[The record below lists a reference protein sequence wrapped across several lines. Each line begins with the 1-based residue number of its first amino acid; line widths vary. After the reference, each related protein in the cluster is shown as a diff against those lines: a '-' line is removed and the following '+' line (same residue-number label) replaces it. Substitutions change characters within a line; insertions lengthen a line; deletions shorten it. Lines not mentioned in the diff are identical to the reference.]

1 MGVTVPDK
9 SIMAKFDPNE
19 IKTIIVRVPGGEVP
33 PVPALAPK
41 VGPLKLSPKS
51 VGEDLAKSTKDW
63 KGMRVTCK
71 LLVVNRKVSVEV
83 IPSATALLIK
93 ALKEPP
99 RDKKKEKEIQ
109 HDGDITFD
117 DVMAIAKQMR
127 PRSMAKDMAG
137 TVKEILGTAR
147 AIGCTIDGQEPEDV
161 TEQINEEG
169 LPDDE

>member
-1 MGVTVPDK
+1 MGEHRHRYL
-9 SIMAKFDPNE
+9 MAAPADDVKILF
-19 IKTIIVRVPGGEVP
+19 VRAPGGEVP

-51 VGEDLAKSTKDW
+51 VGEDLAKATKDW

-71 LLVVNRKVSVEV
+71 LLVINRKVSVEV

-93 ALKEPP
+93 ALKEPI

-109 HDGDITFD
+109 HDGDISWSD
-117 DVMAIAKQMR
+117 LMSIANQMKE
-127 PRSMAKDMAG
+127 RSMAKDMAG

-147 AIGCTIDGQEPEDV
+147 AIGCTVDGESPEDW
-161 TEQINEEG
+161 TEKIDEEG
-169 LPDDE
+169 LPDDQ

>member
-1 MGVTVPDK
+1 MGEKKNPTRY
-9 SIMAKFDPNE
+9 IMAAPEPDVKILF
-19 IKTIIVRVPGGEVP
+19 VRVPGGEVP

-51 VGEDLAKSTKDW
+51 VGEDLAKATKDW

-71 LLVVNRKVSVEV
+71 LIVVNRKVSVEV

-109 HDGDITFD
+109 HDGDITYAD
-117 DVMAIAKQMR
+117 MMAICTQMR
-127 PRSMAKDMAG
+127 ERSMAKEMAG

-147 AIGCTIDGQEPEDV
+147 AIGCTIDGRDPEEWVD
-161 TEQINEEG
+161 EINENG
-169 LPDDE
+169 LPDN

>member
-1 MGVTVPDK
+1 MGSRSTGYL
-9 SIMAKFDPNE
+9 MAAPADDV
-19 IKTIIVRVPGGEVP
+19 KTLFVLVPGGEVP

-51 VGEDLAKSTKDW
+51 VGEDLAKATKDW

-109 HDGDITFD
+109 HDGDITYAD
-117 DVMAIAKQMR
+117 LMSIAEQMKG
-127 PRSMAKDMAG
+127 RSMAKEMSG
-137 TVKEILGTAR
+137 VVKEILGTAR
-147 AIGCTIDGQEPEDV
+147 AIGCTIDGRDPEDW
-161 TEQINEEG
+161 TEKINDEG
-169 LPDDE
+169 LPDTD